1 MLTDS
6 HLLELLNPD
15 PDSRYDFSWVKPG
28 LAVWDWRING
38 AVWDGFTYGM
48 SYPSW
53 VRMVD
58 FAAEQGFKYLV
69 LDANWYGPEF
79 ESDSDPVK
87 GEKAQDVQRLLK
99 YGKEKGVGIWLYLND
114 VGGRK
119 YPIEKTLKQYG
130 DWGAAGVKYGF
141 MSGTQ
146 EEKNRW
152 TKKITELCAQN
163 HLLVDFHDGPVHPY
177 GQMRT
182 WPNAVTREYCHA
194 QLDGHHVFE
203 PKTFVTTVFVNMVAG
218 PIDMN
223 NGMFDLR
230 QGHTTR
236 VDESQ
241 PVPSTLVSEAAR
253 TLIAF
258 SGVTILPDIPEYYR
272 KYPALLNF
280 LSAQKM
286 PWKESRT
293 LAGEIGEYI
302 VMMRETE
309 DAYLVG
315 AATNESGRTID
326 LPLSFLEKGK
336 YTVEVIEDGD
346 DAHYLTNRESLKV
359 TTRQLT
365 NNDKLTLKLAP
376 GGGASA
382 LPGKLVENNY
392 FVLNLNEPNQIANTS
407 WIKPGQVIR
416 EVTLTTA
423 GSMAS
428 IDFAAENNIAYV
440 LFDAGWYGAEE
451 DVKSDATT
459 VTVDPARSKGP
470 LDLPKVIEYANSK
483 GVGIL
488 VYVNKKA
495 LHQQLDEILPLYK
508 KWGIKGVKYG
518 FVNVGD
524 QYATAWLHQA
534 VRKAAKYG
542 LMVDIHDE
550 YRSTGYSR
558 TYPNL
563 LTQESIRGDEESPS
577 LDQAIYTLY
586 NRMICGA
593 GDYTNCYFAERVT
606 EKMGGRAAQLA
617 KLVAIYSP
625 WQFVYWY
632 DRPEKSPRRAGGA
645 GSAESVIKTD
655 AATRF
660 YNSIP
665 TVWDETR
672 FLEGEM
678 GKYAVVARCSGSD
691 WYVSM
696 LNAGDKKQISLPID
710 FLKNRKGY
718 TATLYYQASEEKKD
732 VVDAKK
738 IRLENRNEV
747 IIDLVGNSG
756 CVLHFSILNFQ

>member
-1 MLTDS
+1 M
-6 HLLELLNPD
+6 
-15 PDSRYDFSWVKPG
+15 
-28 LAVWDWRING
+28 
-38 AVWDGFTYGM
+38 
-48 SYPSW
+48 
-53 VRMVD
+53 
-58 FAAEQGFKYLV
+58 
-69 LDANWYGPEF
+69 
-79 ESDSDPVK
+79 
-87 GEKAQDVQRLLK
+87 
-99 YGKEKGVGIWLYLND
+99 
-114 VGGRK
+114 
-119 YPIEKTLKQYG
+119 
-130 DWGAAGVKYGF
+130 
-141 MSGTQ
+141 
-146 EEKNRW
+146 
-152 TKKITELCAQN
+152 
-163 HLLVDFHDGPVHPY
+163 
-177 GQMRT
+177 
-182 WPNAVTREYCHA
+182 
-194 QLDGHHVFE
+194 
-203 PKTFVTTVFVNMVAG
+203 
-218 PIDMN
+218 
-223 NGMFDLR
+223 
-230 QGHTTR
+230 
-236 VDESQ
+236 
-241 PVPSTLVSEAAR
+241 LVSKR
-253 TLIAF
+253 LF
-258 SGVTILPDIPEYYR
+258 RL
-272 KYPALLNF
+272 
-280 LSAQKM
+280 
-286 PWKESRT
+286 
-293 LAGEIGEYI
+293 
-302 VMMRETE
+302 
-309 DAYLVG
+309 
-315 AATNESGRTID
+315 
-326 LPLSFLEKGK
+326 
-336 YTVEVIEDGD
+336 
-346 DAHYLTNRESLKV
+346 
-359 TTRQLT
+359 
-365 NNDKLTLKLAP
+365 
-376 GGGASA
+376 SA

-392 FVLNLNEPNQIANTS
+392 SILNLNEPNQIANTS

-423 GSMAS
+423 GSMAC

-534 VRKAAKYG
+534 VRKAAKYE
-542 LMVDIHDE
+542 LIVDIHDE
-550 YRSTGYSR
+550 YRPTGYSR

-563 LTQESIRGDEESPS
+563 LTQEGIRGDEESPS

-665 TVWDETR
+665 TVWGETR
-672 FLEGEM
+672 FLDGEM
-678 GKYAVVARCSGSD
+678 GKYVVVARRSGSD

-696 LNAGDKKQISLPID
+696 LNAGDKKQISLPLD

-732 VVDAKK
+732 VVDTKK

>member
-1 MLTDS
+1 M
-6 HLLELLNPD
+6 
-15 PDSRYDFSWVKPG
+15 
-28 LAVWDWRING
+28 
-38 AVWDGFTYGM
+38 
-48 SYPSW
+48 
-53 VRMVD
+53 
-58 FAAEQGFKYLV
+58 
-69 LDANWYGPEF
+69 
-79 ESDSDPVK
+79 
-87 GEKAQDVQRLLK
+87 
-99 YGKEKGVGIWLYLND
+99 
-114 VGGRK
+114 
-119 YPIEKTLKQYG
+119 
-130 DWGAAGVKYGF
+130 
-141 MSGTQ
+141 
-146 EEKNRW
+146 
-152 TKKITELCAQN
+152 
-163 HLLVDFHDGPVHPY
+163 
-177 GQMRT
+177 
-182 WPNAVTREYCHA
+182 
-194 QLDGHHVFE
+194 
-203 PKTFVTTVFVNMVAG
+203 
-218 PIDMN
+218 
-223 NGMFDLR
+223 
-230 QGHTTR
+230 
-236 VDESQ
+236 
-241 PVPSTLVSEAAR
+241 LVSKR
-253 TLIAF
+253 LF
-258 SGVTILPDIPEYYR
+258 RL
-272 KYPALLNF
+272 
-280 LSAQKM
+280 
-286 PWKESRT
+286 
-293 LAGEIGEYI
+293 
-302 VMMRETE
+302 
-309 DAYLVG
+309 
-315 AATNESGRTID
+315 
-326 LPLSFLEKGK
+326 
-336 YTVEVIEDGD
+336 
-346 DAHYLTNRESLKV
+346 
-359 TTRQLT
+359 
-365 NNDKLTLKLAP
+365 
-376 GGGASA
+376 SA

-392 FVLNLNEPNQIANTS
+392 FILNLNEPNQIANTS

-423 GSMAS
+423 GSMAC

-534 VRKAAKYG
+534 VRKAAKYE
-542 LMVDIHDE
+542 LIVDIHDE
-550 YRSTGYSR
+550 YRPTGYSR

-563 LTQESIRGDEESPS
+563 LTQEGIRGDEESPS

-617 KLVAIYSP
+617 KLV
-625 WQFVYWY
+625 
-632 DRPEKSPRRAGGA
+632 
-645 GSAESVIKTD
+645 ESVIKTD

-665 TVWDETR
+665 TVWGETR
-672 FLEGEM
+672 FLDGEM
-678 GKYAVVARCSGSD
+678 GKYVVVARRSGSD

-696 LNAGDKKQISLPID
+696 LNAGDKKQISLPLD

-732 VVDAKK
+732 VVDTKK

>member
-1 MLTDS
+1 
-6 HLLELLNPD
+6 
-15 PDSRYDFSWVKPG
+15 
-28 LAVWDWRING
+28 
-38 AVWDGFTYGM
+38 
-48 SYPSW
+48 
-53 VRMVD
+53 
-58 FAAEQGFKYLV
+58 
-69 LDANWYGPEF
+69 
-79 ESDSDPVK
+79 
-87 GEKAQDVQRLLK
+87 
-99 YGKEKGVGIWLYLND
+99 
-114 VGGRK
+114 
-119 YPIEKTLKQYG
+119 
-130 DWGAAGVKYGF
+130 
-141 MSGTQ
+141 
-146 EEKNRW
+146 
-152 TKKITELCAQN
+152 
-163 HLLVDFHDGPVHPY
+163 
-177 GQMRT
+177 
-182 WPNAVTREYCHA
+182 
-194 QLDGHHVFE
+194 
-203 PKTFVTTVFVNMVAG
+203 
-218 PIDMN
+218 
-223 NGMFDLR
+223 
-230 QGHTTR
+230 
-236 VDESQ
+236 
-241 PVPSTLVSEAAR
+241 
-253 TLIAF
+253 
-258 SGVTILPDIPEYYR
+258 
-272 KYPALLNF
+272 
-280 LSAQKM
+280 
-286 PWKESRT
+286 
-293 LAGEIGEYI
+293 
-302 VMMRETE
+302 
-309 DAYLVG
+309 
-315 AATNESGRTID
+315 
-326 LPLSFLEKGK
+326 
-336 YTVEVIEDGD
+336 
-346 DAHYLTNRESLKV
+346 
-359 TTRQLT
+359 
-365 NNDKLTLKLAP
+365 
-376 GGGASA
+376 
-382 LPGKLVENNY
+382 LVENNY

-563 LTQESIRGDEESPS
+563 LTQEGIRGDEESPS

-655 AATRF
+655 AEPV
-660 YNSIP
+660 SIILFRP
-665 TVWDETR
+665 YGTKLASWREKWENM
-672 FLEGEM
+672 LWSP
-678 GKYAVVARCSGSD
+678 AVRV
-691 WYVSM
+691 
-696 LNAGDKKQISLPID
+696 PI
-710 FLKNRKGY
+710 GM
-718 TATLYYQASEEKKD
+718 
-732 VVDAKK
+732 
-738 IRLENRNEV
+738 
-747 IIDLVGNSG
+747 
-756 CVLHFSILNFQ
+756 